1 MLLREDRIVTVSA
14 DCLNEG
20 TVIAF
25 LNAKLPDASREAVE
39 RHVAAC
45 SACSELV
52 TWAAAEAA
60 GGARQTIPGALH
72 PGTRVDRYQI
82 LEIVGR
88 GGMGE
93 VFAAYHP
100 DLDRRI
106 ALKVVNE
113 TGPETADRRVRLLRE
128 ARAIARLS
136 HPNVITVY
144 DAGTFGDRV
153 YVAMEFVDG
162 QTIDRWRTAQPRS
175 WREILDVFVAAGR
188 GLAAA
193 HAAGIVH
200 RDFKPQNV
208 MIGRNGV
215 VRVMDFGLALLAQ
228 GEREPPAHAASPEEA
243 AKAADALP
251 TVTRAGMILGT
262 PAYMAPEQFT
272 GKPADARSD
281 QFSFCVALYE
291 ALHGERPFQGEGVL
305 SLSFSVTEGEL
316 RTPPKSG
323 NIPAWVRRP
332 ILRGLRPD
340 PRDRHPSMDAL
351 IAAIDR
357 DPASR
362 RRRRLGVAAATSIV
376 LASLFIA
383 WQSTARRR
391 AAIEGEV
398 AEHMRESARATTDAR
413 DKAGQARAFRA
424 NAFAAF
430 DRGDSLKGEALW
442 RNTRALVPI
451 IDADYDRAERS
462 IETAAML
469 DGAGDRHRD
478 ELVAVRLQHL
488 LFAEDFRL
496 ANKVGVLE
504 ERLAAVDPRGH
515 ERRALEAPATLTVR
529 ATPPPSRITL
539 ERYERDPAT
548 GRRTAK
554 PVRAVSAG
562 DPATRVEPGSYRLV
576 IESAGAGRV
585 LYALELPRG
594 QSVAVDLTLPAA
606 ASIPKGFVFVPAG
619 TFWYGDADEQWRTQ
633 FLNAVPIHERTTEA
647 YLIARTE
654 TTYHDWI
661 TFLEDLPASE
671 RARRGPAIIG
681 SLRGTLSLRQATD
694 GWRIRLQPAGQTY
707 EATTRERITYSDRDH
722 RASQDWLRFPVG
734 GISPDDIA
742 AYLAWLRRSGRVPG
756 ARLCSDLEWERA
768 ARGADDRIFPHG
780 DELAPDDANFDLTY
794 DKKDGGYGPDEV
806 GSHPGSRSPFEVDD
820 MAGNVMEIV
829 ASSETP
835 GGVVLRGGAYY
846 YSASSARST
855 NREPIPLTFRDAG
868 SGFRVCASFG
878 AK

>member
-1 MLLREDRIVTVSA
+1 LLEGRVVTVSA

-25 LNAKLPDASREAVE
+25 LNAKLPEASREAVE

-52 TWAAAEAA
+52 TWAAADAA

-82 LEIVGR
+82 LEIIGR

-93 VFAAYHP
+93 VYAAYHP

-162 QTIDRWRTAQPRS
+162 QTIDRWLAAAPRS

-208 MIGRNGV
+208 MIGRNGA

-228 GEREPPAHAASPEEA
+228 ASEDPPAPAQVPAEATRAA
-243 AKAADALP
+243 ALP
-251 TVTRAGMILGT
+251 TVTREGLVLGT
-262 PAYMAPEQFT
+262 PAYMAPEQFK
-272 GKPADARSD
+272 GDPAGARTD

-291 ALHGERPFQGEGVL
+291 ALHGERPFQGQGVI
-305 SLSFSVTEGEL
+305 SLSFNITEGEL
-316 RTPPKSG
+316 RPPPNTG

-340 PRDRHPSMDAL
+340 PKQRHPSMDAL
-351 IAAIDR
+351 IAAIDH

-376 LASLFIA
+376 LASLVVA
-383 WQSTARRR
+383 WQATARRR
-391 AAIEGEV
+391 AAIESEIAQHLGE
-398 AEHMRESARATTDAR
+398 SGRATVDAGVKTR
-413 DKAGQARAFRA
+413 EAGKFRA
-424 NAFAAF
+424 SAFAAF
-430 DRGDSLKGEALW
+430 DSGDSRIGEALW
-442 RNTRALVPI
+442 RNTRALIPI

-462 IETAAML
+462 LETASML
-469 DGAGDRHRD
+469 ETSGDRHRD
-478 ELVAVRLQHL
+478 ELAGVRLQHL

-496 ANKVGVLE
+496 ASKMDVLE
-504 ERLAAVDPRGH
+504 ERLAAVDPQGR
-515 ERRALEAPATLTVR
+515 ERKGLEAPAVLTVR
-529 ATPPPSRITL
+529 TTPPASRIML
-539 ERYERDPAT
+539 ERYERDPGT
-548 GRRTAK
+548 GRRRAEAVGPLPPGEQAK
-554 PVRAVSAG
+554 AVA
-562 DPATRVEPGSYRLV
+562 PGSYRLV
-576 IESAGAGRV
+576 IESPGAPRILYPLV
-585 LYALELPRG
+585 LARG
-594 QSVAVDLTLPAA
+594 QHLTVDLTLPAA
-606 ASIPKGFVFVPAG
+606 ASVPKGFVYVPAG
-619 TFWYGDADEQWRTQ
+619 AFLYGDADEQWRTQ
-633 FLNAVPIHERTTEA
+633 FLNAVPIHRRTTEA

-654 TTYHDWI
+654 TTYREWI
-661 TFLEDLPASE
+661 AFLEDLPASE

-681 SLRGTLSLRQATD
+681 SLRGTLSLRQTAD
-694 GWRIRLQPAGQTY
+694 GWRITLQPSGRVY
-707 EATTRERITYSDRDH
+707 EATLRESITYADRDH
-722 RASQDWLRFPVG
+722 RTSQDWLQFPVG
-734 GISPDDIA
+734 GISPDDVA
-742 AYLAWLRRSGRVPG
+742 AYVAWLHRSGRVPG
-756 ARLCSDLEWERA
+756 ARLCSELEWERA

-780 DELAPDDANFDLTY
+780 DDLAPDDANIDFTY
-794 DKKDGGYGPDEV
+794 GKKDGGYGPDEV
-806 GSHPGSRSPFEVDD
+806 GSHPESRSPFDVDD
-820 MAGNVMEIV
+820 LVGNLMEIV
-829 ASSETP
+829 ASSEVS
-835 GGVVLRGGAYY
+835 GAAVLRGGGYF
-846 YSASSARST
+846 YSSGSARST
-855 NREPIPLTFRDAG
+855 NREPIPRTFRDV
-868 SGFRVCASFG
+868 STGFRVCASIA